1 MMRRRTAAFL
11 SPLMTIAI
19 ILILLTAGCF
29 SPPGQRGPEG
39 ETKNRAT
46 EGLPSEKIV
55 RVVATIFPLADII
68 KQIGGE
74 AVEVATLLTPG
85 SSPHTFEPTVEQ
97 ARAVSEADL
106 MVFVG
111 GGLDNWAV
119 KLGTAGEKTVLLE
132 IMALLAKEEDS
143 DAAFTDN
150 PHIWVDPVL
159 VKERIAPLICR
170 ALKSIYPDGAA
181 SFEENLKS
189 FQQELDTLHKELSE
203 LTAAFSQK
211 RFISFHSAWHYFAR
225 RYGLQEVA
233 SVEEFPGKEPSAK
246 WLEELVKLADLHNI
260 RVIFAEPQLGNR
272 AAEVIADE
280 IGGKVLLLDPLGGE
294 GVPGR
299 ESYLELI
306 RYNTEIFRQ
315 ALQ

>member
-1 MMRRRTAAFL
+1 
-11 SPLMTIAI
+11 MTIAI

-170 ALKSIYPDGAA
+170 AL
-181 SFEENLKS
+181 
-189 FQQELDTLHKELSE
+189 
-203 LTAAFSQK
+203 
-211 RFISFHSAWHYFAR
+211 
-225 RYGLQEVA
+225 
-233 SVEEFPGKEPSAK
+233 
-246 WLEELVKLADLHNI
+246 
-260 RVIFAEPQLGNR
+260 
-272 AAEVIADE
+272 
-280 IGGKVLLLDPLGGE
+280 
-294 GVPGR
+294 
-299 ESYLELI
+299 
-306 RYNTEIFRQ
+306 
-315 ALQ
+315 